1 LKPGGAP
8 VRLLEAAFV
17 ERGPAFSPDGRWLAY
32 SSTESGRA
40 EVYVTPYPGP
50 GGKVTISTAGGRSPR
65 WSSNGRELF
74 FRDGRRMMVVAVEP
88 GTAFRVGSPQLM
100 FEGSYQQEIESMGGH
115 NYDVSPDGQH
125 FVMMA
130 PQTGGTSAEA
140 LPQIVV
146 VGHWLDELKRLVP

>member
-1 LKPGGAP
+1 
-8 VRLLEAAFV
+8 
-17 ERGPAFSPDGRWLAY
+17 
-32 SSTESGRA
+32 
-40 EVYVTPYPGP
+40 
-50 GGKVTISTAGGRSPR
+50 
-65 WSSNGRELF
+65 
-74 FRDGRRMMVVAVEP
+74 
-88 GTAFRVGSPQLM
+88 M